1 VENIVVVGAGAI
13 GTWLAAMLSLST
25 SEHCYLKVRPN
36 SEKPDTWTETV
47 TLESGGSAREVPV
60 RVTQGTDALQA
71 ADHII
76 LCMKEADVDAFLIE
90 NQALLETSH
99 AGLAFMS
106 SRFPDWKYGSGAAQ
120 PADRLRRTLFEAG
133 RMHGFACWVGASTL
147 GRFHVRQDGARGELF
162 VGSLSDDGANR
173 SRSLHA
179 LLTGHGIPARWRP
192 DILADMWVKAANS
205 FVWNS
210 AALLTRWDN
219 GRIGQD
225 PDLSRLVLQ
234 ALEETDALAAALD
247 IQVRTPAAKRFAA
260 TAAAT
265 RHKMSMLQ
273 DLERGRT
280 TEYAQLLASFMNCRQ
295 CAGIEV
301 PVATTLS
308 RLCGA
313 ITRSH

>member
-1 VENIVVVGAGAI
+1 
-13 GTWLAAMLSLST
+13 MLSLRT
-25 SEHCYLKVRPN
+25 PEHCSIKVRPN
-36 SEKPDTWTETV
+36 SEKAETWTETV
-47 TLESGGSAREVPV
+47 TLESGGATRAVPV
-60 RVTQGTDALQA
+60 RVTQGADVLRS
-71 ADHII
+71 ADHIV
-76 LCMKEADVDAFLIE
+76 LCMKEADVDAFLVE
-90 NQALLETSH
+90 NEALLETTN
-99 AGLAFMS
+99 AGVAFMS
-106 SRFPDWKYGSGAAQ
+106 SRFPDWKYGTGAPP
-120 PADRLRRTLFEAG
+120 PADRLRRTLFESG
-133 RMHGFACWVGASTL
+133 RMHGFACWVGASAPKP
-147 GRFHVRQDGARGELF
+147 FHVRQDGARGELF
-162 VGSLSDDGANR
+162 VGSLSDDSAPR

-234 ALEETDALAAALD
+234 ALEETDALASALD
-247 IQVRTPAAKRFAA
+247 IHVRTPAAKRFAA

-265 RHKMSMLQ
+265 HHKMSMLQ

-295 CAGIEV
+295 RAGSEV
-301 PVATTLS
+301 PVATTLA

>member
-1 VENIVVVGAGAI
+1 MENIVVVGAGAI

-25 SEHCYLKVRPN
+25 SEHCSLKVRPN

-47 TLESGGSAREVPV
+47 TMESGGAARAVPV
-60 RVTQGTDALQA
+60 RVTQGTAALHA

-90 NQALLETSH
+90 NQALLETTN

-106 SRFPDWKYGSGAAQ
+106 SRFPDWKYGASAPL
-120 PADRLRRTLFEAG
+120 PADRLRRTLYETG
-133 RMHGFACWVGASTL
+133 RMHGFACWVGASAS
-147 GRFHVRQDGARGELF
+147 RPFHVRQDGARGELF
-162 VGSLSDDGANR
+162 VGSLSGDGAPR
-173 SRSLHA
+173 SRSLHDR
-179 LLTGHGIPARWRP
+179 LTEHGIPARWRP

-225 PDLSRLVLQ
+225 PDLSGLVLQ
-234 ALEETDALAAALD
+234 SLEETDALALALD
-247 IQVRTPAAKRFAA
+247 IHVRTPAAKRFAA
-260 TAAAT
+260 TASAAH
-265 RHKMSMLQ
+265 HKMSMLQ
-273 DLERGRT
+273 DLERGKT
-280 TEYAQLLASFMNCRQ
+280 TEYAQLLASFMNCRRY
-295 CAGIEV
+295 AGSET
-301 PVATTLS
+301 PVATTLA

-313 ITRSH
+313 ISRSH